1 MNYSNNRR
9 NKIPTGLLL
18 LPIEVYN
25 TGNGLYLPELPAKEE
40 PWDPQTTRAVVMAVG
55 LSSQMQGKAL
65 LLKTTPI

>member
-25 TGNGLYLPELPAKEE
+25 TGNSLYLPELPVKE
-40 PWDPQTTRAVVMAVG
+40 PWDPQTTRAVVTAVG